1 MSIDENKE
9 AVRRFLAAISKGGDI
24 DQIDELV
31 APGYVN
37 RGMGNVDLAGFKAML
52 ATMPGATDVEINDV
66 LGEGDAVVLRST
78 MSITLGT
85 GQTLSARALT
95 FYHLANGKI
104 LEDDTMTT
112 PDLSQIL
119 GSTIPATAGA

>member
-1 MSIDENKE
+1 MSTDENKQV
-9 AVRRFLAAISKGGDI
+9 VRRFLAAISKGGDI

-37 RGMGNVDLAGFKAML
+37 RGMGNVDLAGFKTML

-85 GQTLSARALT
+85 GQTLSARAMT
-95 FYHLANGKI
+95 FYRLANGKI

-112 PDLSQIL
+112 PDLTQIL
-119 GSTIPATAGA
+119 SSMIPATAGA